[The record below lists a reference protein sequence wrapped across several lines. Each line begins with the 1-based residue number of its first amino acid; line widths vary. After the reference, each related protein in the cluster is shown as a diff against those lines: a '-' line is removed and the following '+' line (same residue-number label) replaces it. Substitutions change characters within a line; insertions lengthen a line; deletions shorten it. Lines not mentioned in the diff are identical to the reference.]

1 MDKKNIIT
9 ILTIVPYMEEATM
22 KLETLTKNSY
32 NIPIQGRSILSLF
45 SKIVEDFHCGVL
57 LYRIGLNLN
66 YQYIYG

>member
-45 SKIVEDFHCGVL
+45 SKIVEDFHCIL
-57 LYRIGLNLN
+57 ISQNHEFIITYKLPT
-66 YQYIYG
+66 